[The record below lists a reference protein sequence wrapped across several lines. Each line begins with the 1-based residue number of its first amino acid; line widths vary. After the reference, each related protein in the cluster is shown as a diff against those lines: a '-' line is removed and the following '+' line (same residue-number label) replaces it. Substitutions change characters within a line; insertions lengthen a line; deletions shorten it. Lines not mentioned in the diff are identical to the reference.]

1 MKKDIQKKVLRRL
14 RIVEGQIRGLQ
25 RLVKQEVYCIDIL
38 RQSSAVKEAL
48 SKVEDLL
55 LEHHLEVH
63 AMDQAQRGRGKQA
76 VKEILAVFKLSKRR

>member
-1 MKKDIQKKVLRRL
+1 MKKNIQQKVLRRL
-14 RIVEGQIRGLQ
+14 RIAEGQIRGLQ

-38 RQSSAVKEAL
+38 RQSSAAKEAL

-63 AMDQAQRGRGKQA
+63 AIDQAQRGRGKQA